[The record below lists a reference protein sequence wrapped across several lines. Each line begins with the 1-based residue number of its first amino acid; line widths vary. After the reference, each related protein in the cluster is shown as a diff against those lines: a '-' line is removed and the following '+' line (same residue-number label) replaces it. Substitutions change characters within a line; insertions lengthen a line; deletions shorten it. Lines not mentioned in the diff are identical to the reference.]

1 MLKPWVKLPAGDGAS
16 LWGDMLEK
24 EGRRKPE
31 NKVVDGISQVNG
43 EEGGRQEGEIV
54 RGELRPETAFMLTNV
69 WIEIGER

>member
-1 MLKPWVKLPAGDGAS
+1 
-16 LWGDMLEK
+16 MLEK

-69 WIEIGER
+69 